1 MKVLDLLDNV
11 NSTSSIVQ
19 SNKNVTHFIDSTSQ
33 SMLKSQAENKVN
45 EVNGLV
51 NEAN

>member
-11 NSTSSIVQ
+11 NSTSSIVK
-19 SNKNVTHFIDSTSQ
+19 SNKNVTQFIDSTSQ
-33 SMLKSQAENKVN
+33 SMLISQAENKVN
-45 EVNGLV
+45 EVKSLV